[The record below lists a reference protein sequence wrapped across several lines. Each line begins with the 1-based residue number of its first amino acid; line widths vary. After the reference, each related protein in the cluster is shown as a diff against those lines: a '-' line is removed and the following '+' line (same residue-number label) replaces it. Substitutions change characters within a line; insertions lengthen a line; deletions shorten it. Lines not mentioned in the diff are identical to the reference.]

1 MAGRRRAA
9 AAAAAPPPLSH
20 WRDGNAAVLPGF
32 FGELQR
38 IIGDYGYWA
47 VALGIL
53 LEDFGLPTPGETL
66 LITGAI
72 VASAGALN
80 IYVLLVLAWLGAVVG
95 DNIGYVIGRTGGHR
109 LMLRY
114 GRRFGVTDARLKQV
128 EKFFDRHGS
137 WVVVFAR
144 FVLVLRQ
151 FNGIVAGTLEMHW
164 LRFLILNAVGAAL
177 WVTFWGILSFW
188 LGKGI
193 LIYVH
198 ELHMLAPLF
207 VALVALAIVI
217 GGAYLWWRHGRRPR
231 P

>member
-1 MAGRRRAA
+1 M
-9 AAAAAPPPLSH
+9 LT
-20 WRDGNAAVLPGF
+20 GF
-32 FGELQR
+32 FGDLQR
-38 IIGDYGYWA
+38 IVGDYGYWA

-53 LEDFGLPTPGETL
+53 LEDFGMPTPGETL
-66 LITGAI
+66 LITGAV

-80 IYVLLVLAWLGAVVG
+80 IYVLLILAWVGAVVG

-109 LMLRY
+109 LMVRY
-114 GRRFGVTDARLKQV
+114 GRRFGITDRRLKQV
-128 EKFFDRHGS
+128 EEFFDHYGG

-164 LRFLILNAVGAAL
+164 LRFLLLNAIGAAL
-177 WVTFWGILSFW
+177 WVAFWGILSFW

-193 LIYVH
+193 LVYVQ
-198 ELHMLAPLF
+198 ELHALAPLF
-207 VALVALAIVI
+207 AVLAAIAI
-217 GGAYLWWRHGRRPR
+217 LGGGFFLWWRYRQRPR